1 MPRRNR
7 DAPNRDRQGYQ
18 NHGAAGQPEN
28 RHNPGVR
35 RRAPLSFCA
44 ALAALFLAAATA
56 RGQDT
61 TATFSRPDRPPASLR
76 AEERE
81 GRTYLSVNDAVMA
94 LDGSMTFDDETRSYE
109 VKLKGRSAVFGLDAA
124 LAVVD
129 TKLVSLGAPVRGHG
143 ALAWAEPEF
152 FQKVIG
158 PMAGL
163 SLSWDRATR
172 TLSVRR
178 GETAE
183 ITVESSVAD
192 LGETTKVVL
201 RFSQAPSYAVE
212 KGADQVVLHVP
223 NARLVMQPQEKPFES
238 ARIARLVVRG
248 GDITIVFRGKDL
260 VPNVYALGA
269 PPRLVVDVAKGGSP
283 APSGALPPVP
293 APGQPPASRTK
304 TIVLDPG
311 HGGVEEG
318 AKGPGGLLEKDAT
331 LALTK
336 TIQEVLQRRG
346 YHVVMTRLSDAT
358 VGLDDRAAQ
367 ANAAKA
373 DVFISIHCNASRAA
387 TAHGTEVY
395 YLSLDASD
403 RAAAL
408 LAESE
413 NATPAL
419 TPETAEKN
427 AAVRDLDLILWD
439 LAQNQHLSAS
449 ARLAEIVQADFN
461 RLLGITTRGVK
472 QAPFRV
478 LVGVNAPAV
487 LVEVAF
493 ITNPDE
499 EIRIGS
505 DEFRRQTAETLAG
518 SLDTYFRTADS
529 VAPVPYAPK
538 ALGKS

>member
-1 MPRRNR
+1 M
-7 DAPNRDRQGYQ
+7 A
-18 NHGAAGQPEN
+18 
-28 RHNPGVR
+28 V
-35 RRAPLSFCA
+35 L
-44 ALAALFLAAATA
+44 
-56 RGQDT
+56 
-61 TATFSRPDRPPASLR
+61 SRPDKPAASLR
-76 AEERE
+76 AEERD
-81 GRTYLSVNDAVMA
+81 GRTFLSVNDAVAA
-94 LDGSMTFDDETRSYE
+94 LEGTMTFDEKTRSYE
-109 VKLKGRSAVFGLDAA
+109 VKLKGRSAVFGVDAA

-129 TKLVSLGAPVRGHG
+129 TKLVPLGAPVRGHG

-152 FQKVIG
+152 FQKVVG

-163 SLSWDRATR
+163 SLTWDRATR

-178 GETAE
+178 SEIAE
-183 ITVESSVAD
+183 IAVEPSVAD
-192 LGETTKVVL
+192 LGETTKIVF

-212 KGADQVVLHVP
+212 ATADQVVLHVP
-223 NARLVMQPQEKPFES
+223 NARLTAPSPERLLDSPRV
-238 ARIARLVVRG
+238 ARLLVRG
-248 GDITIVFRGKDL
+248 GDLTIVFREKGL
-260 VPNVYALGA
+260 LANVYALGA
-269 PPRLVVDVAKGGSP
+269 PPRLVVDVTRRAGSAA
-283 APSGALPPVP
+283 APSAGARVPVP
-293 APGQPPASRTK
+293 APGAPPASKAK
-304 TIVLDPG
+304 TVVLDPG

-318 AKGPGGLLEKDAT
+318 AKGPGGLFEKDAT
-331 LALTK
+331 LALAK

-346 YHVVMTRLSDAT
+346 YRVVATRSSDAT
-358 VGLDDRAAQ
+358 VGLDDRAAA

-373 DVFISIHCNASRAA
+373 DVFLSIHCNASRAA

-413 NATPAL
+413 NAAPVATPN
-419 TPETAEKN
+419 TAEKN

-478 LVGVNAPAV
+478 LIGVNAPAV

-499 EIRIGS
+499 EARIGS
-505 DEFRRQTAETLAG
+505 DEFRRQVADTLAG
-518 SLDTYFRTADS
+518 SVDTYFRTADA
-529 VAPVPYAPK
+529 VGPVPYAPK
-538 ALGKS
+538 SPGKS

>member
-1 MPRRNR
+1 MTVDDIRAR
-7 DAPNRDRQGYQ
+7 
-18 NHGAAGQPEN
+18 AAGHAGN
-28 RHNPGVR
+28 RHNLGVR
-35 RRAPLSFCA
+35 RRTPPYFRAAAVAVLLAACA
-44 ALAALFLAAATA
+44 ARGEDVPATL
-56 RGQDT
+56 
-61 TATFSRPDRPPASLR
+61 SRPDRPSVSLR
-76 AEERE
+76 AEARE
-81 GRTYLSVNDAVMA
+81 GRIFLSVNDAVAA
-94 LDGSMTFDDETRSYE
+94 LGGSISYDEKTRSYE
-109 VKLKGRSAVFGLDAA
+109 VKLNSHTAVFGVDAA

-129 TKLVSLGAPVRGHG
+129 TKLVPLGAPVRGQG

-152 FQKVIG
+152 FQKVVG

-163 SLSWDRATR
+163 PLAWDRASR
-172 TLSVRR
+172 TLSVRK

-183 ITVESSVAD
+183 IMVESSVAD
-192 LGETTKVVL
+192 LGETTKVVF
-201 RFSQAPSYAVE
+201 RFSQTPSYAVE
-212 KGADQVVLHVP
+212 KSADQVVLHVP
-223 NARLVMQPQEKPFES
+223 NAHLGMQPPERLLDSP
-238 ARIARLVVRG
+238 RVARLLVRG
-248 GDITIVFRGKDL
+248 GDITIVFREKGL

-269 PPRLVVDVAKGGSP
+269 PPRLVVDVAKGV
-283 APSGALPPVP
+283 AP
-293 APGQPPASRTK
+293 PPAGARAPASVPGPPPAKAK
-304 TIVLDPG
+304 TVVLDPG
-311 HGGVEEG
+311 HGGAEEG

-331 LALTK
+331 LALVKTVQETLTK
-336 TIQEVLQRRG
+336 RG
-346 YHVVMTRLSDAT
+346 YRVVTTRLSDAT
-358 VGLDDRAAQ
+358 VGLDDRAAT

-373 DVFISIHCNASRAA
+373 DVFLSIHFNASRAA

-413 NATPAL
+413 NATPSSA
-419 TPETAEKN
+419 PDTAEKN
-427 AAVRDLDLILWD
+427 AALRDLDLILWD

-499 EIRIGS
+499 EARIS
-505 DEFRRQTAETLAG
+505 SEAFRRQAAETLAG

-538 ALGKS
+538 SPGKG

>member
-1 MPRRNR
+1 M
-7 DAPNRDRQGYQ
+7 
-18 NHGAAGQPEN
+18 
-28 RHNPGVR
+28 
-35 RRAPLSFCA
+35 
-44 ALAALFLAAATA
+44 AALFLAAAAA
-56 RGQDT
+56 RGEDV
-61 TATFSRPDRPPASLR
+61 TATFSRPDKPPVSLR
-76 AEERE
+76 AEERD
-81 GRTYLSVNDAVMA
+81 GRTYLSVNDAVTA
-94 LDGSMTFDDETRSYE
+94 LDGSMTLDDKTRSYE

-129 TKLVSLGAPVRGHG
+129 TKLVSLSAPVRGHG

-163 SLSWDRATR
+163 FLSWDRATR

-178 GETAE
+178 SEIAE

-212 KGADQVVLHVP
+212 KAADQVILHVP
-223 NARLVMQPQEKPFES
+223 NARLVMLPSEKLLES
-238 ARIARLVVRG
+238 ARVARLVVRG
-248 GDITIVFRGKDL
+248 GDISIVFREKDL
-260 VPNVYALGA
+260 VPNVYALGT
-269 PPRLVVDVAKGGSP
+269 PPRLIVDIAKAGSP
-283 APSGALPPVP
+283 TANGARPAPPVP
-293 APGQPPASRTK
+293 GPPPPAPRPK

-346 YHVVMTRLSDAT
+346 YRVVTTRLSDAT

-373 DVFISIHCNASRAA
+373 DVFISIHCNASRSP

-413 NATPAL
+413 NATPAG
-419 TPETAEKN
+419 TPDSAEKN
-427 AAVRDLDLILWD
+427 AAARDLDLILWD

-449 ARLAEIVQADFN
+449 ERLAEIVQADFN

-505 DEFRRQTAETLAG
+505 DEFRRQAAETLAG
-518 SLDTYFRTADS
+518 SLDTYFRTADA

-538 ALGKS
+538 APGKS

>member
-81 GRTYLSVNDAVMA
+81 GRTYLSVNDAVTA
-94 LDGSMTFDDETRSYE
+94 LDGSMTFDDKTRSYE

-223 NARLVMQPQEKPFES
+223 NARLVMQPPERPLES
-238 ARIARLVVRG
+238 ARVERLVVRG
-248 GDITIVFRGKDL
+248 GDITIVFREKDL

-269 PPRLVVDVAKGGSP
+269 PPRLVVDVAKRGSP
-283 APSGALPPVP
+283 APTGERPAVP
-293 APGQPPASRTK
+293 APGPPPASKTK

-373 DVFISIHCNASRAA
+373 DVFISVHCNASRAA

-413 NATPAL
+413 NATL
-419 TPETAEKN
+419 
-427 AAVRDLDLILWD
+427 RDLDLILWD

-478 LVGVNAPAV
+478 LIGVNAPAV

-493 ITNPDE
+493 ITNPE
-499 EIRIGS
+499 EETKIGS
-505 DEFRRQTAETLAG
+505 GEFRRQTAETLAG

>member
-1 MPRRNR
+1 M
-7 DAPNRDRQGYQ
+7 
-18 NHGAAGQPEN
+18 
-28 RHNPGVR
+28 
-35 RRAPLSFCA
+35 
-44 ALAALFLAAATA
+44 
-56 RGQDT
+56 
-61 TATFSRPDRPPASLR
+61 TATFSRPDRPPASLH
-76 AEERE
+76 AEERD
-81 GRTYLSVNDAVMA
+81 GRTYLSVNDLVTE
-94 LDGSMTFDDETRSYE
+94 LDGSMTFDDKTRSYE

-143 ALAWAEPEF
+143 SLAWAEPEF

-183 ITVESSVAD
+183 ITVEPSVAD

-201 RFSQAPSYAVE
+201 RFSQTPSYAVE
-212 KGADQVVLHVP
+212 KAADQVVLHVL
-223 NARLVMQPQEKPFES
+223 NARLVMQPQEKPLES
-238 ARIARLVVRG
+238 ARVARLVVRG
-248 GDITIVFRGKDL
+248 GDIAIVFRETNL

-283 APSGALPPVP
+283 APNGTRLP
-293 APGQPPASRTK
+293 APGPTPAARAK

-346 YHVVMTRLSDAT
+346 YRVVTTRLSDAT

-373 DVFISIHCNASRAA
+373 DVFLSIHCNASRAA
-387 TAHGTEVY
+387 NAHGTEVY

-413 NATPAL
+413 NATRAA
-419 TPETAEKN
+419 TPGTAEKN

-499 EIRIGS
+499 ETRIGS
-505 DEFRRQTAETLAG
+505 DGFRRQTAETLAG
-518 SLDTYFRTADS
+518 SLDTYFRTADA

-538 ALGKS
+538 ASGKS

>member
-1 MPRRNR
+1 MS
-7 DAPNRDRQGYQ
+7 
-18 NHGAAGQPEN
+18 
-28 RHNPGVR
+28 

-44 ALAALFLAAATA
+44 AAAALLLAALAA
-56 RGQDT
+56 RGEDVVVT
-61 TATFSRPDRPPASLR
+61 LSRPDRPPASLR

-81 GRTYLSVNDAVMA
+81 GRTVISVNDAVAA
-94 LDGSMTFDDETRSYE
+94 LEGSITFDDKTRSYE
-109 VKLKGRSAVFGLDAA
+109 VKLKGHSAVFGLDAA

-129 TKLVSLGAPVRGHG
+129 TKLVSLGAPVRGLG

-158 PMAGL
+158 PMAAL
-163 SLSWDRATR
+163 SLSWDRSTR

-178 GETAE
+178 SETAE
-183 ITVESSVAD
+183 IAVESSVAD

-201 RFSQAPSYAVE
+201 RFSQTPSYAVE
-212 KGADQVVLHVP
+212 KTPDQVVLHVP
-223 NARLVMQPQEKPFES
+223 NARLVMQPPEKVLES
-238 ARIARLVVRG
+238 ARVARLAVRG
-248 GDITIVFRGKDL
+248 GDISIVFREKDL
-260 VPNVYALGA
+260 VSNVYALGA
-269 PPRLVVDVAKGGSP
+269 PPRLVVDVVKGGAA
-283 APSGALPPVP
+283 APNGGRLAVP
-293 APGQPPASRTK
+293 APGPPAAKVK

-331 LALTK
+331 LALAK

-346 YHVVMTRLSDAT
+346 FRVVTTRLSDAT

-373 DVFISIHCNASRAA
+373 DVFLSIHCNASRAP

-413 NATPAL
+413 NAMPAGTPA
-419 TPETAEKN
+419 TAEKN
-427 AAVRDLDLILWD
+427 AAMRDLDLILWD

-499 EIRIGS
+499 EVRIGS
-505 DEFRRQTAETLAG
+505 DEFRRQAAETLAG
-518 SLDTYFRTADS
+518 SLDTYFRTADAT
-529 VAPVPYAPK
+529 APVPYAPK
-538 ALGKS
+538 APGKS

>member
-1 MPRRNR
+1 MFL
-7 DAPNRDRQGYQ
+7 
-18 NHGAAGQPEN
+18 
-28 RHNPGVR
+28 
-35 RRAPLSFCA
+35 LST
-44 ALAALFLAAATA
+44 AAAA
-56 RGQDT
+56 RGEDV
-61 TATFSRPDRPPASLR
+61 TAILSRPDKPAATLR
-76 AEERE
+76 AEERD
-81 GRTYLSVNDAVMA
+81 GRTFLSVNDAVSA
-94 LDGSMTFDDETRSYE
+94 LDGTMTYDEKTRSYE
-109 VKLKGRSAVFGLDAA
+109 VKLKGRSAVFGVDAA

-129 TKLVSLGAPVRGHG
+129 TKLVSLGAPVRGQG

-152 FQKVIG
+152 FQKVVG

-163 SLSWDRATR
+163 ALTWDRGAR
-172 TLSVRR
+172 TLSVRK
-178 GETAE
+178 TAVAE
-183 ITVESSVAD
+183 ITVELSVAD
-192 LGETTKVVL
+192 LGETTKIVF
-201 RFSQAPSYAVE
+201 RFSQTPSYAVE
-212 KGADQVVLHVP
+212 ATAEQVVLHVP
-223 NARLVMQPQEKPFES
+223 NARLSSPSPERLLDSPRV
-238 ARIARLVVRG
+238 ARLLVRG
-248 GDITIVFRGKDL
+248 GDLTIVYREKGL
-260 VPNVYALGA
+260 VANVYALGA
-269 PPRLVVDVAKGGSP
+269 PPRLVVDVSKA
-283 APSGALPPVP
+283 AGAAAV
-293 APGQPPASRTK
+293 APGAHAPGPPPASKVK
-304 TIVLDPG
+304 TVVLDPG

-331 LALTK
+331 LALAK
-336 TIQEVLQRRG
+336 TVQEVLARRG
-346 YHVVMTRLSDAT
+346 YRVVATRTSDAT
-358 VGLDDRAAQ
+358 VGLDDRAAA

-373 DVFISIHCNASRAA
+373 DVFLSIHCNASRAS

-413 NATPAL
+413 NAAPIATPN
-419 TPETAEKN
+419 TADKN

-478 LVGVNAPAV
+478 LIGVNAPAV

-499 EIRIGS
+499 EVRIGS
-505 DEFRRQTAETLAG
+505 DEFRRQVADTLAG
-518 SLDTYFRTADS
+518 SVDTYFRTADA

-538 ALGKS
+538 SPGKS

>member
-1 MPRRNR
+1 
-7 DAPNRDRQGYQ
+7 
-18 NHGAAGQPEN
+18 
-28 RHNPGVR
+28 
-35 RRAPLSFCA
+35 
-44 ALAALFLAAATA
+44 
-56 RGQDT
+56 
-61 TATFSRPDRPPASLR
+61 
-76 AEERE
+76 
-81 GRTYLSVNDAVMA
+81 
-94 LDGSMTFDDETRSYE
+94 
-109 VKLKGRSAVFGLDAA
+109 
-124 LAVVD
+124 
-129 TKLVSLGAPVRGHG
+129 
-143 ALAWAEPEF
+143 
-152 FQKVIG
+152 
-158 PMAGL
+158 
-163 SLSWDRATR
+163 
-172 TLSVRR
+172 VRR

-183 ITVESSVAD
+183 IAIESSVAD

-201 RFSQAPSYAVE
+201 RFSQTPSYAVE
-212 KGADQVVLHVP
+212 KAADQLVLHIP
-223 NARLVMQPQEKPFES
+223 NARLVMQPPERVLES
-238 ARIARLVVRG
+238 ARVARLVVRG
-248 GDITIVFRGKDL
+248 GDIAIVFREKDL
-260 VPNVYALGA
+260 VTNVYALGA

-283 APSGALPPVP
+283 SGPRAAVPSPGPSP
-293 APGQPPASRTK
+293 APKAK

-331 LALTK
+331 LALAK

-346 YHVVMTRLSDAT
+346 YRVVTTRTSDAT

-373 DVFISIHCNASRAA
+373 DVFLSIHCNASRAP

-413 NATPAL
+413 NANPAATPD
-419 TPETAEKN
+419 TAEKN

-499 EIRIGS
+499 ETRIGS

-538 ALGKS
+538 ASGKS

>member
-1 MPRRNR
+1 
-7 DAPNRDRQGYQ
+7 
-18 NHGAAGQPEN
+18 
-28 RHNPGVR
+28 VS
-35 RRAPLSFCA
+35 RRAPLCSCA
-44 ALAALFLAAATA
+44 AAAALFLFAATA
-56 RGQDT
+56 RGEDV
-61 TATFSRPDRPPASLR
+61 TATLSRPDKPPASLR
-76 AEERE
+76 AEERD
-81 GRTYLSVNDAVMA
+81 GRTFVSVNDAVVA
-94 LDGSMTFDDETRSYE
+94 LEGSMTFDDKTRSYE
-109 VKLKGRSAVFGLDAA
+109 VKLKGHSAVFGLDAA

-129 TKLVSLGAPVRGHG
+129 TKLVSLGAPVRGQG
-143 ALAWAEPEF
+143 ALAWADAEF

-163 SLSWDRATR
+163 SLSWDRGTR

-183 ITVESSVAD
+183 ITIESSVAD

-201 RFSQAPSYAVE
+201 RFSQTPSYAVE
-212 KGADQVVLHVP
+212 KTADQVVLHIP
-223 NARLVMQPQEKPFES
+223 NAHLVMQTPERALES
-238 ARIARLVVRG
+238 ARVARLVVRG
-248 GDITIVFRGKDL
+248 GDIAIVFREKDL

-269 PPRLVVDVAKGGSP
+269 PPRLVVDLAKGGSN
-283 APSGALPPVP
+283 ATAGARLPTP
-293 APGQPPASRTK
+293 APGVPAAPKPK

-336 TIQEVLQRRG
+336 TIQDVLQRRG
-346 YHVVMTRLSDAT
+346 YRVVTTRLSDAT

-373 DVFISIHCNASRAA
+373 DVFLSIHCNASRSP

-413 NATPAL
+413 NATPAG
-419 TPETAEKN
+419 TPDTAEKN
-427 AAVRDLDLILWD
+427 AAARDLDLILWD

-499 EIRIGS
+499 EVRIGS
-505 DEFRRQTAETLAG
+505 DEFRRQAAETLAG

-529 VAPVPYAPK
+529 TAPVPYAPK
-538 ALGKS
+538 APGKS

>member
-1 MPRRNR
+1 
-7 DAPNRDRQGYQ
+7 
-18 NHGAAGQPEN
+18 
-28 RHNPGVR
+28 VR
-35 RRAPLSFCA
+35 RRAPFSFCA
-44 ALAALFLAAATA
+44 TLAALFLAAATA
-56 RGQDT
+56 RGEDV

-76 AEERE
+76 AEERD
-81 GRTYLSVNDAVMA
+81 GRTYLSVNDAVTA
-94 LDGSMTFDDETRSYE
+94 LDGSMTFDDKTRSYE

-178 GETAE
+178 SETTAE

-192 LGETTKVVL
+192 LGETTKIVL

-212 KGADQVVLHVP
+212 KAADHVILHVP
-223 NARLVMQPQEKPFES
+223 NARLVMQPPERLLDS
-238 ARIARLVVRG
+238 ARVARLLVRG
-248 GDITIVFRGKDL
+248 GDITIVFREKDL

-269 PPRLVVDVAKGGSP
+269 PPRLVVDVAKRGSP
-283 APSGALPPVP
+283 TPSGASPPFPVPGPPPVP
-293 APGQPPASRTK
+293 RPK

-331 LALTK
+331 LALAK

-346 YHVVMTRLSDAT
+346 YRVVTTRLSDAT

-373 DVFISIHCNASRAA
+373 DVFLSIHCNASRAA

-413 NATPAL
+413 NATPA
-419 TPETAEKN
+419 TTSDTAEKN
-427 AAVRDLDLILWD
+427 AALRDLDLILWD

-499 EIRIGS
+499 ETRIGS

-538 ALGKS
+538 ASGKS

>member
-1 MPRRNR
+1 M
-7 DAPNRDRQGYQ
+7 
-18 NHGAAGQPEN
+18 
-28 RHNPGVR
+28 R
-35 RRAPLSFCA
+35 RRKPDSFPA
-44 ALAALFLAAATA
+44 AAALFCLAAALFPTA
-56 RGQDT
+56 AALGEDV
-61 TATFSRPDRPPASLR
+61 TATLSRPDKPATTLR
-76 AEERE
+76 AEERD
-81 GRTYLSVNDAVMA
+81 GRTFLSENDAVSA
-94 LDGSMTFDDETRSYE
+94 LEGTLTLDEKTRSYE
-109 VKLKGRSAVFGLDAA
+109 ISIKGRSAVFGVDAA

-129 TKLVSLGAPVRGHG
+129 TKLVSLGAPVRGQG

-152 FQKVIG
+152 FQKVVG

-163 SLSWDRATR
+163 SLTWDRGTR
-172 TLSVRR
+172 TLSVRK
-178 GETAE
+178 TDIAE
-183 ITVESSVAD
+183 ITVEPSVAD
-192 LGETTKVVL
+192 LGDTTKIVF
-201 RFSQAPSYAVE
+201 RFSQTPSYAVE
-212 KGADQVVLHVP
+212 ATADQVVLHLP
-223 NARLVMQPQEKPFES
+223 NAHLSSASPERLLDSPRVARLV
-238 ARIARLVVRG
+238 IRG
-248 GDITIVFRGKDL
+248 GDLTIVYRETGL
-260 VPNVYALGA
+260 VANVYALGA
-269 PPRLVVDVAKGGSP
+269 PPRLVVDVTRGTAGAADATGPAAGARAPGPSP
-283 APSGALPPVP
+283 ASKA
-293 APGQPPASRTK
+293 K
-304 TIVLDPG
+304 TVVLDPG

-331 LALTK
+331 LALAK
-336 TIQEVLQRRG
+336 TVQEVLQRRG
-346 YHVVMTRLSDAT
+346 YRVVATRGSDAT
-358 VGLDDRAAQ
+358 VGLDDRASA

-373 DVFISIHCNASRAA
+373 DLFLSIHCNASRAA

-413 NATPAL
+413 NAAPIATPN
-419 TPETAEKN
+419 TAAKN

-478 LVGVNAPAV
+478 LIGVNAPAV

-499 EIRIGS
+499 EARIGS
-505 DEFRRQTAETLAG
+505 DGFRRQVADTLAG
-518 SLDTYFRTADS
+518 SVDTYFRTADA

-538 ALGKS
+538 SPGKS

>member
-1 MPRRNR
+1 MGRRASR
-7 DAPNRDRQGYQ
+7 RIAII
-18 NHGAAGQPEN
+18 
-28 RHNPGVR
+28 PGVR
-35 RRAPLSFCA
+35 RRAPFSFCA
-44 ALAALFLAAATA
+44 TLAALFLAAATA
-56 RGQDT
+56 RGEDV

-76 AEERE
+76 AEERD
-81 GRTYLSVNDAVMA
+81 GRTYLSVNDAVTA
-94 LDGSMTFDDETRSYE
+94 LDGSMTFDDKTRSYE

-129 TKLVSLGAPVRGHG
+129 TKLVSLGAPVRGQG

-178 GETAE
+178 SETTAE

-192 LGETTKVVL
+192 LGETTKIVL

-212 KGADQVVLHVP
+212 KAADHVILHVP
-223 NARLVMQPQEKPFES
+223 NARLVMQPPERLLDS
-238 ARIARLVVRG
+238 ARVARLLVRG
-248 GDITIVFRGKDL
+248 GDITIVFREKDL

-269 PPRLVVDVAKGGSP
+269 PPRLVVDVAKRGSP
-283 APSGALPPVP
+283 TPSGASPPFPVPGPPPVP
-293 APGQPPASRTK
+293 RPK

-331 LALTK
+331 LALAK

-346 YHVVMTRLSDAT
+346 YRVVTTRLSDAT

-373 DVFISIHCNASRAA
+373 DVFLSIHCNASRAA

-413 NATPAL
+413 NATPAT
-419 TPETAEKN
+419 TPDTAEKN
-427 AAVRDLDLILWD
+427 AALRDLDLILWD

-499 EIRIGS
+499 ETRIGS

-538 ALGKS
+538 ASGKS

>member
-1 MPRRNR
+1 MTREDIRSTARRASGR
-7 DAPNRDRQGYQ
+7 IAII
-18 NHGAAGQPEN
+18 PE
-28 RHNPGVR
+28 VR
-35 RRAPLSFCA
+35 RRAPLPSCA
-44 ALAALFLAAATA
+44 ALAALFLLAGAA
-56 RGQDT
+56 RGEDV
-61 TATFSRPDRPPASLR
+61 TATFSRPDRPAASLR
-76 AEERE
+76 AEEHE
-81 GRTYLSVNDAVMA
+81 GRTYLSVNDVVSA
-94 LDGSMTFDDETRSYE
+94 LDGSMTFDDKTRSYE
-109 VKLKGRSAVFGLDAA
+109 VKLKGHSAVFGLDAA
-124 LAVVD
+124 VAVVD

-163 SLSWDRATR
+163 SLSWDRAAR

-178 GETAE
+178 SDTAE
-183 ITVESSVAD
+183 ITVEPSVAD

-212 KGADQVVLHVP
+212 KAADQVILHVP
-223 NARLVMQPQEKPFES
+223 NARLVMQPAEKPLES
-238 ARIARLVVRG
+238 ARVARLLVRG
-248 GDITIVFRGKDL
+248 GDITIVFREKGL

-269 PPRLVVDVAKGGSP
+269 PPRLVVDVAKEGAPASP
-283 APSGALPPVP
+283 GARPPAP
-293 APGQPPASRTK
+293 APGPSPAAKVR

-336 TIQEVLQRRG
+336 TIQDVLQRRG
-346 YHVVMTRLSDAT
+346 YRVVTTRLSDAT
-358 VGLDDRAAQ
+358 VGLEDRAAQ

-373 DVFISIHCNASRAA
+373 DVFLSIHFNASRAP

-413 NATPAL
+413 NAAPGATPDS
-419 TPETAEKN
+419 AEKKP
-427 AAVRDLDLILWD
+427 AGRDLDLILWD

-461 RLLGITTRGVK
+461 RLLGIATRGVK

-487 LVEVAF
+487 LVEVVF
-493 ITNPDE
+493 ITNPE
-499 EIRIGS
+499 EEVRIGS
-505 DEFRRQTAETLAG
+505 EEFRRQAAETLAG

-538 ALGKS
+538 VPGRN